1 MSNIVFMNG
10 KDIIAE
16 NDTYYA
22 EGYRAWGQNYQQM
35 AEDLRFYLGD
45 QWLLREQQYLRE
57 QGREC
62 FTVNLTRS
70 KIDWITGYQIQN
82 RNSSVAVPV
91 QDASQQTADQ
101 FTKLMIND
109 LASEGYE
116 TISECFGAGCK
127 TGWSLCNLYL
137 DYNTDPVDGDLRWCK
152 EPYSAFICD
161 PYFTK
166 LDMSDCNWL
175 MKRRYL
181 SPLQAA
187 NLLPGQEDEVTQL
200 ARDGWERDNK
210 FTWMVFQRI
219 PTGQRMMAYNEL
231 WRMKYEPQKVIYNKM
246 TGRQADWDGD
256 EENLRIMWALA
267 RQQGHELQILTR
279 KRQFVEKHII
289 LNNTYMRT
297 EIDPYGLDEYPFQLF
312 TPVFEPESEEYTYKV
327 QSLVRQLRDPQRA
340 RNKRRS
346 QMNDIIESRLN
357 SGYIEVNGAVKNPKM
372 LYQTGQ
378 GKRIVLNEGFGL
390 ESLKQIEPTQIP
402 PSFFQEFDLDDK
414 EMMDILCLTPTT
426 MGQVETKQVSTALEL
441 QRQASA
447 LVGQQPTFEKLREA
461 QRSLGRKQ
469 MKIYQKWSPEKI
481 ERIIGEK
488 PTQEFYDKNFLKYD
502 CQVQEGINTNTQRY
516 MFFRQVMELKEM
528 GEPIPPGELTKLAP
542 LQGKTEFMQDIKK
555 FQEQQEQAQQAQM
568 QIQQQQQEA
577 AAQALQARAVS
588 DIALSREREA
598 RSMADLGLQE
608 ERNAEA
614 LQNRE
619 KAALDHVKA
628 LQEMEKLET
637 EHRAAKDDR
646 THRMFEF
653 FQAYESHLKMQQ
665 DLKTEE
671 QRQQVQNSGPQPA
684 QPQQQAQ
691 QQPSPF

>member
-10 KDIIAE
+10 KDVIAE

-22 EGYRAWGQNYQQM
+22 EGYRAWGPNYQLM

-57 QGREC
+57 QGREM
-62 FTVNLTRS
+62 FTVNKLKS

-82 RNSSVAVPV
+82 RLSSVCVPV
-91 QDASQQTADQ
+91 QNASQQTADQ
-101 FTKLMIND
+101 FSKLLIND
-109 LASEGYE
+109 LATDGYS
-116 TISECFGAGCK
+116 TISECFSSACK
-127 TGWSLCNLYL
+127 TGWSLANLYL
-137 DYNTDPVDGDLRWCK
+137 DYNTDPVDGDLKWCK

-231 WRMKYEPQKVIYNKM
+231 WRLKYEPQKVIYNRM

-256 EENLRIMWALA
+256 EENMRLMWHLA
-267 RQQGHELQILTR
+267 RQQGHELDILTR

-297 EIDPYGLDEYPFQLF
+297 EINPYGLDEYPFQLF
-312 TPVFEPESEEYTYKV
+312 TPIFEPESEEYTYKI
-327 QSLVRQLRDPQRA
+327 QSLIRMLRDPQREL
-340 RNKRRS
+340 NKRRS
-346 QMNDIIESRLN
+346 QMIDVIESKMN
-357 SGYIEVNGAVKNPKM
+357 TGWIEMNGAVKNPKM
-372 LYQTGQ
+372 LYQSGQ
-378 GKRIVLNEGFGL
+378 GKRIVLNEGFQL
-390 ESLKQIEPTQIP
+390 DSVREIQPAQIP
-402 PSFFQEFDLDDK
+402 PNFFQEFDVAEKDL
-414 EMMDILCLTPTT
+414 MDILSLTPTT
-426 MGQVETKQVSTALEL
+426 MGQVETKQTSTALEL

-447 LVGQQPTFEKLREA
+447 LVGLQEVFERMREA

-469 MKIYQKWSPEKI
+469 MKIYQNWSPEKVA
-481 ERIIGEK
+481 RIIGER
-488 PTQEFYDKNFLKYD
+488 PTQEFYDKSFLKYD

-516 MFFRQVMELKEM
+516 MFFRQVMELKEL

-542 LQGKTEFMQDIKK
+542 LQGKAEFMQDVKQ
-555 FQEQQEQAQQAQM
+555 FQQQQEQAQQAQM

-577 AAQALQARAVS
+577 AAQALQSRAVS

-628 LQEMEKLET
+628 IQEMEKLET
-637 EHRAAKDDR
+637 EHRAAKDER
-646 THRMFEF
+646 THKMFEF
-653 FQAYESHLKMQQ
+653 FQVYEAHLKMQQ
-665 DLKTEE
+665 DLKTQE
-671 QRQQVQNSGPQPA
+671 QRDQVQNSGPQ
-684 QPQQQAQ
+684 QAQ
-691 QQPSPF
+691 QQPSLS